1 MSFDADTFSSPWFK
15 LVGVIV
21 GAALIALVVR
31 LFQAFGTRRV
41 SDNDRRYRLRKT
53 VAFFGYAATV
63 VMLLV
68 VFRSN
73 LGGLSVALGVTGAG
87 IAFALQEV
95 IASFAGWFAVTL
107 ASFYRPGDRVQLGG
121 IKGDVIDIGLLRTT
135 VMEIGEWVDG
145 DLYTGRIVRI
155 ANSFVFKE
163 PVFNYSGDFPF
174 LWDELRVPVRTGSNW
189 KEARTIIEA
198 ALADTVGKYV
208 PEAEKWWPRLA
219 VAFKLEEASLEP
231 AVTMRVTDNWIESTA
246 RYVVD
251 YRKRR
256 TMRSDIFTRILSDF
270 DATGGRVQV
279 GSQTIE
285 IVGTT
290 PPA

>member
-1 MSFDADTFSSPWFK
+1 M
-15 LVGVIV
+15 
-21 GAALIALVVR
+21 
-31 LFQAFGTRRV
+31 
-41 SDNDRRYRLRKT
+41 
-53 VAFFGYAATV
+53 
-63 VMLLV
+63 
-68 VFRSN
+68 
-73 LGGLSVALGVTGAG
+73 GG
-87 IAFALQEV
+87 
-95 IASFAGWFAVTL
+95 
-107 ASFYRPGDRVQLGG
+107 R
-121 IKGDVIDIGLLRTT
+121 
-135 VMEIGEWVDG
+135 

-231 AVTMRVTDNWIESTA
+231 AVTMRVTDNWIEFTA